1 MAYYNYYNNNY
12 NYYKNKNYKK
22 ESEEEIKEDNLN
34 NNEINTTCLD
44 CGKETFGGYLFCKN
58 CYQDIKNIRNNFN
71 HNRSEKNLQNH
82 YFELRDKIKSTDDQ
96 EDFIENAKLM
106 FALAEE
112 LQNIYDNDYLIERVE
127 NDLKLLN
134 KQFQNK
140 NKEMKDKKI
149 AEEFNDKDFREKWP
163 REYQCEDGHYVRSL
177 SEQSIDNWLY
187 NNGYLHAYEKSVYM
201 PTQPNAIVLSDFYL
215 PKGNVYIEF
224 WGIEDDEKY
233 AKRKDIKNKLYE
245 ENNINKIDLTQQDIK
260 RLNDI
265 MPRLIDKFTRNK

>member
-44 CGKETFGGYLFCKN
+44 CGKETFGGYLFCKI
-58 CYQDIKNIRNNFN
+58 CYQNIKNIRNNFN

-127 NDLKLLN
+127 NDLKLLS